1 LTGTPTEH
9 SPDPQSS
16 RLLVERTVLDEQVRG
31 PGGRDPQS
39 WGARTWLGPLLA
51 LAAIVGLTHVVP
63 LVAPDQGTGRVVVAI
78 SALVGGELLLLAA
91 LIAFGRP
98 VAARG
103 GGWRRAF
110 GLDWVRRPDWLP
122 WLLGLGIVYA
132 FRTVVLV
139 VAALLTDG
147 RALKE
152 ASNLDVGPPT
162 VLSVVVL
169 VLVVV
174 VLAPVTEE
182 LMFRGL
188 LLRSFLRRMP
198 FWPAA
203 LLSTLLFALI
213 HVPQVETL
221 LGAGTLALS
230 VAVLGLGNCYLVRIT
245 GRLAP
250 AMMVHASFNALTLAV
265 AFATAS

>member
-1 LTGTPTEH
+1 M
-9 SPDPQSS
+9 
-16 RLLVERTVLDEQVRG
+16 LDEQVRG
-31 PGGRDPQS
+31 DRRDPQS
-39 WGARTWLGPLLA
+39 WGVRTWLGPLVA

-63 LVAPDQGTGRVVVAI
+63 LVAPDEGSGRAVVAI

-103 GGWRRAF
+103 GGWREAF
-110 GLDWVRRPDWLP
+110 GLDWVRRRDWLP
-122 WLLGLGIVYA
+122 WLLGLFIVYA
-132 FRTVVLV
+132 CRTAVLV
-139 VAALLTDG
+139 VAALLTEG
-147 RALKE
+147 RALEE